1 VTDIAYRRLGNSGL
15 AVSVVGIGCN
25 NFGGRMEPGQV
36 DEVVHAALD
45 LGVNFFDTADNYGAP
60 GRWSEELLGAA
71 LGSRRD
77 EVFIATKFG
86 GEPRGQFGRDYNAR
100 ASRWYIA
107 RDVEQSLRRL
117 RTDHIDLYQLH
128 VPDPLTPI
136 EETLAALD
144 DLVHA
149 GKVRYLGCSNF
160 AGWQVADAAW
170 AARTGHR
177 TPFVSV
183 QNRYSLLSREVE
195 REVVPACL
203 KFGLGLLPYFPL
215 ERGLLTGK
223 YHRGAD
229 APAGTRLARPEFA
242 RRLAAAQWDRI
253 EALSAY
259 AADRG
264 LTLLDVAIGGLAAM
278 PAVSS
283 VIAGAT
289 SAEQV
294 RANVAA
300 AAWQPTEE
308 DVHTLFAVSAGPVT

>member
-1 VTDIAYRRLGNSGL
+1 VTDLAYRRLGNSGL
-15 AVSVVGIGCN
+15 PVSVVGIGCN
-25 NFGGRMEPGQV
+25 NFGGRIDADQAE
-36 DEVVHAALD
+36 EVVRAALD
-45 LGVNFFDTADNYGAP
+45 EGVNLFDTADNYGRP

-71 LGSRRD
+71 LAGRRD
-77 EVFIATKFG
+77 EAFIATKFG
-86 GEPRGQFGRDYNAR
+86 GDPRGQFGRDYDAR
-100 ASRWYIA
+100 GSRWYIA

-117 RTDHIDLYQLH
+117 RTDHIDLYQIH
-128 VPDPLTPI
+128 VPDRLTPI

-160 AGWQVADAAW
+160 DGWQVADAAW
-170 AARTGHR
+170 VARTGHL

-183 QNRYSLLSREVE
+183 QNQYSLLDRTVE

-215 ERGLLTGK
+215 ESGLLTGK
-223 YHRGAD
+223 YRRDSGP
-229 APAGTRLARPEFA
+229 PAGSRLARPEFA
-242 RRLAAAQWDRI
+242 SWLARAPWDRI
-253 EALSAY
+253 EALAAY
-259 AADRG
+259 AAERG
-264 LTLLDVAIGGLAAM
+264 RSLVDVAIGGLAAM

-300 AAWQPTEE
+300 ASWQPTDE
-308 DVHTLFAVSAGPVT
+308 DLRALRAILDA